1 MFRLRGL
8 ALLSPRDDYSRLRQT
23 SCPCSAILGSWLAAD
38 NAFTHAVAIYW
49 PYKLILVGVQLIEIK
64 A

>member
-1 MFRLRGL
+1 MEPRAWHCFFSDMIAPMCARQL
-8 ALLSPRDDYSRLRQT
+8 APR
-23 SCPCSAILGSWLAAD
+23 SAILGSWLAAD
-38 NAFTHAVAIYW
+38 NTFEHAVAIYW

>member
-1 MFRLRGL
+1 MIAPMCARQL
-8 ALLSPRDDYSRLRQT
+8 ALR
-23 SCPCSAILGSWLAAD
+23 SAILGSWLAAD
-38 NAFTHAVAIYW
+38 NTFEHAVAIYW